1 MYMELFQFFGRLFYN
16 VRERQTK
23 DVENLC
29 EISAFLRE
37 EKEEREKVKVDVQL
51 INLLTENKHEIYVRF

>member
-1 MYMELFQFFGRLFYN
+1 MYIELFQLFGRLFYN

-29 EISAFLRE
+29 EISAFFAGRE
-37 EKEEREKVKVDVQL
+37 GREREVKVDVQL
-51 INLLTENKHEIYVRF
+51 INLFTENKHEIYVRF

>member
-1 MYMELFQFFGRLFYN
+1 MYIELFHFFGRLFYN

-29 EISAFLRE
+29 EISAFLRK
-37 EKEEREKVKVDVQL
+37 EKEERVKVDVQL
-51 INLLTENKHEIYVRF
+51 INLFTENKHEIYVRF